1 MGASAVPRVE
11 DSVRTDAQFGGDLFG
26 ADGEDEVVGVL
37 VHLELEMHC
46 LQKIVRIKLVVEDSL
61 QSIDLHMVMMLYR
74 RFHQNGWA
82 TSTLV
87 KKFI

>member
-37 VHLELEMHC
+37 VNLELDVLVCWVFRPLFRHC
-46 LQKIVRIKLVVEDSL
+46 DS
-61 QSIDLHMVMMLYR
+61 SITVFINMYEVGHKPSP
-74 RFHQNGWA
+74 RFDGRLIGGALW
-82 TSTLV
+82 L
-87 KKFI
+87 